1 MHTILTI
8 LVIGAL
14 LACVN
19 AMPTVRNLELFTGED
34 GVGVMDWTYS
44 LMAHIAYMMATD
56 PEHFNAAANQVLFAV
71 AHLRGTAQDWAMGL
85 MGAGMPW
92 VNVQQFVTAIREAFL
107 GEAVV
112 QNSRAQLRRT
122 KHFQFTTLDK
132 YIEALKCHA
141 YTVQPAVRGRRSKGK

>member
-85 MGAGMPW
+85 MGAGIPW
-92 VNVQQFVTAIREAFL
+92 VNVKAGVT
-107 GEAVV
+107 
-112 QNSRAQLRRT
+112 
-122 KHFQFTTLDK
+122 
-132 YIEALKCHA
+132 
-141 YTVQPAVRGRRSKGK
+141 RRSNATPTRCSLLSGAAGPRASE